1 MQIALVATFLPIWS
15 IFTKLSLHFLR
26 QVHVG
31 TQNVTKQMET
41 YIFQRNKDGLYL
53 LDLAKTWEKA
63 MVAARVIAAVQSQCA
78 KDVLVSI
85 LPYKQSLSFANR
97 FIAGLLKTRLCRM
110 TETATQSSNFSSP
123 STGCIQPSICP
134 ESHSQVRH

>member
-1 MQIALVATFLPIWS
+1 MQIPHVASFLPIWS
-15 IFTKLSLHFLR
+15 IFTKLSLPLLR

-63 MVAARVIAAVQSQCA
+63 MVAARVIAAVQSQCQ

-85 LPYKQSLSFANR
+85 LPYKPPQSTANR
-97 FIAGLLKTRLCRM
+97 FIAGLLKTRLCRL
-110 TETATQSSNFSSP
+110 
-123 STGCIQPSICP
+123 TG
-134 ESHSQVRH
+134 